1 MKIVQYL
8 EELGLVLNVVCETIE
23 KEAKEK
29 KGAFMGIL
37 LGVLGASLLGNML
50 VGKGVI
56 KRGMELFEQVKKQI
70 DQAGFLML
78 PLPLTNFEIQKYYQ
92 NEPGFNGVYS
102 RNNLPETNDGACVI
116 NLD

>member
-56 KRGMELFEQVKKQI
+56 KRGDGIIRASE
-70 DQAGFLML
+70 
-78 PLPLTNFEIQKYYQ
+78 
-92 NEPGFNGVYS
+92 
-102 RNNLPETNDGACVI
+102 ETNRSGRIFNATSSFD
-116 NLD
+116 